1 MDNQHRK
8 IKGYRELNAEEIAL
22 MNKIKEMGVQLDQL
36 CDEVFASVQDEQAK
50 AVEIGG
56 DTWVEFDNANPMIW
70 LYDGRSTLQ
79 KGLMFLTRAVAR
91 PGFF

>member
-8 IKGYRELNAEEIAL
+8 IKGYRELTQDEIEL
-22 MNKIKEMGVQLDQL
+22 MNKIKSAGQVLDAL
-36 CDEVFASVQDEQAK
+36 CDEIYAHIQAEVAK
-50 AVEIGG
+50 AAGAGG
-56 DTWVEFDNANPMIW
+56 DEWVEFDNANPLIW

-79 KGLMFLTRAVAR
+79 KGCMFLTRSVAR

>member
-8 IKGYRELNAEEIAL
+8 IKGYRELTQGEIDL
-22 MNKIKEMGVQLDQL
+22 MNEIKSMGVQLDAL
-36 CDEVFASVQDEQAK
+36 CEKLYENLQVEMAK
-50 AVEIGG
+50 AAEVGG
-56 DTWVEFDNANPMIW
+56 ETYIEFDNSNPLIW

-79 KGLMFLTRAVAR
+79 KGLMFLTRSVAR